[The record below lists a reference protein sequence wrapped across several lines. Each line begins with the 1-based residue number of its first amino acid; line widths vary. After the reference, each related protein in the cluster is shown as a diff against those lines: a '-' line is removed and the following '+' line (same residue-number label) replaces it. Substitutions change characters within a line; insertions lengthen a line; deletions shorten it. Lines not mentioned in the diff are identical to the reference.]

1 LGKKAPTIVGLVA
14 ELDKDRGQKGAEVAL
29 RVVFGIKIK
38 KGQQGISGAL
48 DVLDNCGACGMI
60 SL

>member
-1 LGKKAPTIVGLVA
+1 LRNKVPTIVGLVA
-14 ELDKDRGQKGAEVAL
+14 ELHKNGGQKAAEMAL

-48 DVLDNCGACGMI
+48 DVFDNCGACSII